1 MRREMN
7 GVTKSRFEM
16 FSNNDEAVINK
27 KLPKE
32 LLLRIFSF
40 LDVVTLC
47 RCAQVSRHEPH
58 EIFVVSKAPNRPLEA
73 EAVGPATLAMVLSWT
88 LYLGSF
94 QRTQHPMHPAE
105 ELLWLLLAGAGTEG
119 VCRMA
124 ASALGSDH
132 SRDPLAHHRG
142 VLCTLRPVS
151 PVQMPG
157 AGSPLGLTRVLASF
171 TLTLAL
177 LASSGDAGLAT
188 EGLRSQP
195 GLKMLQRRPTLQLR
209 SRTRRLQLRWAQKW
223 GHHSPAPQGTWKSL
237 LGKGPPQQATLAWNV
252 LALDGSNWQRIDL
265 FDFQRDIE
273 GRVVENISKRCGGFL
288 RKLSLRGCLGV
299 GDNALRTFAQN
310 CRNIEVLNLNGCTK
324 ITDTTCTSLSKFCSK
339 LRHLDLASCTS
350 ITNLSLKALSEGC
363 PLLEQ
368 LNISWCDQVTK
379 DGIQALVRGCGG
391 LKALFL
397 KGCTQLEDEALKYIG
412 AHCPE
417 LVTLNLQTC
426 LQITDDG
433 LITICRGCH
442 KLQSLC
448 ASGCSNITDAI
459 LNALGQ
465 NCPRLRILEV
475 ARCSQLTDVGFTTL
489 ARNCH
494 ELEKM
499 DLEECVQITDSTLI
513 QLSIHCPRLQVL
525 SLSHCELITDDGIR
539 HLGNGACAHDRLEVI
554 ELDNCPLITDAS
566 LEHLKS
572 CHSLERIEL
581 YDCQQI
587 TRAGIKRLRTH
598 LPNIKVH
605 AYFAPVTP
613 PPSVGG
619 SRQRFCR
626 CCIIL

>member
-1 MRREMN
+1 MGKEAN
-7 GVTKSRFEM
+7 GVSRSRFEM
-16 FSNNDEAVINK
+16 FSNNDEAIINK

-47 RCAQVSRHEPH
+47 RCAQVSR
-58 EIFVVSKAPNRPLEA
+58 S
-73 EAVGPATLAMVLSWT
+73 
-88 LYLGSF
+88 
-94 QRTQHPMHPAE
+94 
-105 ELLWLLLAGAGTEG
+105 
-119 VCRMA
+119 
-124 ASALGSDH
+124 
-132 SRDPLAHHRG
+132 
-142 VLCTLRPVS
+142 
-151 PVQMPG
+151 
-157 AGSPLGLTRVLASF
+157 
-171 TLTLAL
+171 
-177 LASSGDAGLAT
+177 
-188 EGLRSQP
+188 
-195 GLKMLQRRPTLQLR
+195 
-209 SRTRRLQLRWAQKW
+209 
-223 GHHSPAPQGTWKSL
+223 
-237 LGKGPPQQATLAWNV
+237 WNV

-288 RKLSLRGCLGV
+288 RKLSLRGCQGV
-299 GDNALRTFAQN
+299 GDSALRTFAQN
-310 CRNIEVLNLNGCTK
+310 CRNIELLNLNGCTK
-324 ITDTTCTSLSKFCSK
+324 ITDSTCNSLSKFCPK
-339 LRHLDLASCTS
+339 LKYLELDSCTS
-350 ITNLSLKALSEGC
+350 ITKPVSQSH
-363 PLLEQ
+363 
-368 LNISWCDQVTK
+368 
-379 DGIQALVRGCGG
+379 
-391 LKALFL
+391 
-397 KGCTQLEDEALKYIG
+397 QLEDEALKHIG

-426 LQITDDG
+426 SQQITDEG

-442 KLQSLC
+442 RLQSLC
-448 ASGCSNITDAI
+448 VSGCANLTDAI

-499 DLEECVQITDSTLI
+499 DLEECVQITDATLI
-513 QLSIHCPRLQVL
+513 QLSIHCPRLHFL
-525 SLSHCELITDDGIR
+525 ILSHCELITDDGIR
-539 HLGNGACAHDRLEVI
+539 HLGSGPCAHNRLEVI

-566 LEHLKS
+566 LEHLKT
-572 CHSLERIEL
+572 CHSLDRIEL

-626 CCIIL
+626 CCILL

>member
-1 MRREMN
+1 MGKEVN
-7 GVTKSRFEM
+7 GVSRSRFEM

-47 RCAQVSRHEPH
+47 RCAQVSR
-58 EIFVVSKAPNRPLEA
+58 S
-73 EAVGPATLAMVLSWT
+73 
-88 LYLGSF
+88 
-94 QRTQHPMHPAE
+94 
-105 ELLWLLLAGAGTEG
+105 
-119 VCRMA
+119 
-124 ASALGSDH
+124 
-132 SRDPLAHHRG
+132 
-142 VLCTLRPVS
+142 
-151 PVQMPG
+151 
-157 AGSPLGLTRVLASF
+157 
-171 TLTLAL
+171 
-177 LASSGDAGLAT
+177 
-188 EGLRSQP
+188 
-195 GLKMLQRRPTLQLR
+195 
-209 SRTRRLQLRWAQKW
+209 
-223 GHHSPAPQGTWKSL
+223 
-237 LGKGPPQQATLAWNV
+237 WNV

-299 GDNALRTFAQN
+299 GDSALRTFAQN
-310 CRNIEVLNLNGCTK
+310 CRNIELLMNDAMCVL
-324 ITDTTCTSLSKFCSK
+324 ITCNSLSKFCPK
-339 LRHLDLASCTS
+339 LKHLDL
-350 ITNLSLKALSEGC
+350 
-363 PLLEQ
+363 
-368 LNISWCDQVTK
+368 
-379 DGIQALVRGCGG
+379 
-391 LKALFL
+391 
-397 KGCTQLEDEALKYIG
+397 LEDEALQHIG

-426 LQITDDG
+426 SQITDEG

-442 KLQSLC
+442 RLQSLC
-448 ASGCSNITDAI
+448 VSGCANITDTI

-475 ARCSQLTDVGFTTL
+475 ARCSQLTDVGFTSL

-499 DLEECVQITDSTLI
+499 DLEECVQITDGTLI

-539 HLGNGACAHDRLEVI
+539 QLGSGPCAHDRLEVI

-566 LEHLKS
+566 LEHLKT
-572 CHSLERIEL
+572 CHSLDRIEL

-626 CCIIL
+626 CCILL

>member
-1 MRREMN
+1 
-7 GVTKSRFEM
+7 M
-16 FSNNDEAVINK
+16 FTNSDEAAINK

-47 RCAQVSRHEPH
+47 RCAQVSR
-58 EIFVVSKAPNRPLEA
+58 S
-73 EAVGPATLAMVLSWT
+73 
-88 LYLGSF
+88 
-94 QRTQHPMHPAE
+94 
-105 ELLWLLLAGAGTEG
+105 
-119 VCRMA
+119 
-124 ASALGSDH
+124 
-132 SRDPLAHHRG
+132 
-142 VLCTLRPVS
+142 
-151 PVQMPG
+151 
-157 AGSPLGLTRVLASF
+157 
-171 TLTLAL
+171 
-177 LASSGDAGLAT
+177 
-188 EGLRSQP
+188 
-195 GLKMLQRRPTLQLR
+195 
-209 SRTRRLQLRWAQKW
+209 
-223 GHHSPAPQGTWKSL
+223 
-237 LGKGPPQQATLAWNV
+237 WNV

-299 GDNALRTFAQN
+299 GDSALRPAS
-310 CRNIEVLNLNGCTK
+310 
-324 ITDTTCTSLSKFCSK
+324 SLFVF
-339 LRHLDLASCTS
+339 LPVG
-350 ITNLSLKALSEGC
+350 LSLRTAGTSSCVCALFWDASVSSCLFSLKSEGC

-379 DGIQALVRGCGG
+379 DGIQALVRCCPG
-391 LKALFL
+391 LKGLFL
-397 KGCTQLEDEALKYIG
+397 KGCTQLEDEALKHIG

-426 LQITDDG
+426 SQITDEG

-442 KLQSLC
+442 RLQSLC
-448 ASGCSNITDAI
+448 VSGCANITDAI
-459 LNALGQ
+459 LHALGQ

-499 DLEECVQITDSTLI
+499 DLEECVQITDGTLI
-513 QLSIHCPRLQVL
+513 QLSIYCPRLQVL

-539 HLGNGACAHDRLEVI
+539 HLGSGPCAHDRLEVI

-572 CHSLERIEL
+572 CHSLDRIEL

-626 CCIIL
+626 CCVLL

>member
-1 MRREMN
+1 MVRAFLAGERLPGAERGVPQGGFAWSCQSEQPPQMIAQGPRVFPRR
-7 GVTKSRFEM
+7 GCFRSCPASLPAPSSGTRSDARLLQPASAGRSRM

-47 RCAQVSRHEPH
+47 RCAQVSR
-58 EIFVVSKAPNRPLEA
+58 
-73 EAVGPATLAMVLSWT
+73 
-88 LYLGSF
+88 
-94 QRTQHPMHPAE
+94 
-105 ELLWLLLAGAGTEG
+105 
-119 VCRMA
+119 
-124 ASALGSDH
+124 
-132 SRDPLAHHRG
+132 
-142 VLCTLRPVS
+142 
-151 PVQMPG
+151 
-157 AGSPLGLTRVLASF
+157 
-171 TLTLAL
+171 
-177 LASSGDAGLAT
+177 
-188 EGLRSQP
+188 
-195 GLKMLQRRPTLQLR
+195 
-209 SRTRRLQLRWAQKW
+209 
-223 GHHSPAPQGTWKSL
+223 
-237 LGKGPPQQATLAWNV
+237 AWNV

-265 FDFQRDIE
+265 FGFQRDIE

-288 RKLSLRGCLGV
+288 RKLSLRGCLVV

-324 ITDTTCTSLSKFCSK
+324 ITDATCTSLSKFCSR

-368 LNISWCDQVTK
+368 LDISWCDQVTK

-397 KGCTQLEDEALKYIG
+397 RGCMQLEDEALKYIG

-465 NCPRLRILEV
+465 NCPRLRYRGWML
-475 ARCSQLTDVGFTTL
+475 
-489 ARNCH
+489 
-494 ELEKM
+494 
-499 DLEECVQITDSTLI
+499 
-513 QLSIHCPRLQVL
+513 
-525 SLSHCELITDDGIR
+525 
-539 HLGNGACAHDRLEVI
+539 CA
-554 ELDNCPLITDAS
+554 NYPLR
-566 LEHLKS
+566 E
-572 CHSLERIEL
+572 HSLNQVKL
-581 YDCQQI
+581 FWV
-587 TRAGIKRLRTH
+587 AGS
-598 LPNIKVH
+598 
-605 AYFAPVTP
+605 F
-613 PPSVGG
+613 
-619 SRQRFCR
+619 
-626 CCIIL
+626 

>member
-1 MRREMN
+1 MRSGVAGRWGVFLFWVEVEAEEREELATSN
-7 GVTKSRFEM
+7 RRCRPRRGRWRRPSRNREVSPPPPTAAARRFPASSRSRNSRACPGPLVFALRSPAAPGPGRTRRPHEEGRKRSDQEQM
-16 FSNNDEAVINK
+16 FSNSDEAVINK

-47 RCAQVSRHEPH
+47 RCAQVSR
-58 EIFVVSKAPNRPLEA
+58 
-73 EAVGPATLAMVLSWT
+73 
-88 LYLGSF
+88 
-94 QRTQHPMHPAE
+94 
-105 ELLWLLLAGAGTEG
+105 
-119 VCRMA
+119 
-124 ASALGSDH
+124 
-132 SRDPLAHHRG
+132 
-142 VLCTLRPVS
+142 
-151 PVQMPG
+151 
-157 AGSPLGLTRVLASF
+157 
-171 TLTLAL
+171 
-177 LASSGDAGLAT
+177 
-188 EGLRSQP
+188 
-195 GLKMLQRRPTLQLR
+195 
-209 SRTRRLQLRWAQKW
+209 
-223 GHHSPAPQGTWKSL
+223 
-237 LGKGPPQQATLAWNV
+237 AWNV

-324 ITDTTCTSLSKFCSK
+324 TTDATCTSLSKFCSK

-350 ITNLSLKALSEGC
+350 ITNMSLKALSEGC

-539 HLGNGACAHDRLEVI
+539 HLGNGACAHDQLEVI

-587 TRAGIKRLRTH
+587 TRAGIKRLRQRTCCSNLAFSFGTNFLPARNYHLRQVSFLHEGLLQLPPQGGLLLSTH
-598 LPNIKVH
+598 LTRVIQMGI
-605 AYFAPVTP
+605 APLKEP
-613 PPSVGG
+613 PVLPSCFWAWFSPGQEQVGNKCESPPQEEMG
-619 SRQRFCR
+619 REVSRLHLFSSAIPPKNPGKSLKQCLFLLKWRKKT
-626 CCIIL
+626 

>member
-1 MRREMN
+1 
-7 GVTKSRFEM
+7 M
-16 FSNNDEAVINK
+16 FSNSDEAVINK

-47 RCAQVSRHEPH
+47 RCAQVSR
-58 EIFVVSKAPNRPLEA
+58 S
-73 EAVGPATLAMVLSWT
+73 
-88 LYLGSF
+88 
-94 QRTQHPMHPAE
+94 
-105 ELLWLLLAGAGTEG
+105 
-119 VCRMA
+119 
-124 ASALGSDH
+124 
-132 SRDPLAHHRG
+132 
-142 VLCTLRPVS
+142 
-151 PVQMPG
+151 
-157 AGSPLGLTRVLASF
+157 
-171 TLTLAL
+171 
-177 LASSGDAGLAT
+177 
-188 EGLRSQP
+188 
-195 GLKMLQRRPTLQLR
+195 
-209 SRTRRLQLRWAQKW
+209 
-223 GHHSPAPQGTWKSL
+223 
-237 LGKGPPQQATLAWNV
+237 WNV

-299 GDNALRTFAQN
+299 GDSALRTFSQN
-310 CRNIEVLNLNGCTK
+310 CRNIELLSLNGCTK
-324 ITDTTCTSLSKFCSK
+324 ITDSTCNSLSKFCPK
-339 LRHLDLASCTS
+339 LKHLDLASCTS

-379 DGIQALVRGCGG
+379 DGIQALVRCCPG
-391 LKALFL
+391 LKGLFL
-397 KGCTQLEDEALKYIG
+397 KGCTQLEDEALKHIG

-426 LQITDDG
+426 SQITDEG

-442 KLQSLC
+442 HLQSLC
-448 ASGCSNITDAI
+448 VSGCANITDAI
-459 LNALGQ
+459 LHALGL
-465 NCPRLRILEV
+465 NCPRLRLV
-475 ARCSQLTDVGFTTL
+475 LPL
-489 ARNCH
+489 LLNCH

-499 DLEECVQITDSTLI
+499 DLEECVIAVLNCSLVVFVVS
-513 QLSIHCPRLQVL
+513 LSQ

-539 HLGNGACAHDRLEVI
+539 HLGSGPCAHDRLEVI

-566 LEHLKS
+566 LEHLKT
-572 CHSLERIEL
+572 CHSLDRIEL

-626 CCIIL
+626 CCILL

>member
-1 MRREMN
+1 MAE
-7 GVTKSRFEM
+7 
-16 FSNNDEAVINK
+16 
-27 KLPKE
+27 
-32 LLLRIFSF
+32 IFSF

-47 RCAQVSRHEPH
+47 RCAQVSR
-58 EIFVVSKAPNRPLEA
+58 
-73 EAVGPATLAMVLSWT
+73 
-88 LYLGSF
+88 
-94 QRTQHPMHPAE
+94 
-105 ELLWLLLAGAGTEG
+105 
-119 VCRMA
+119 
-124 ASALGSDH
+124 
-132 SRDPLAHHRG
+132 
-142 VLCTLRPVS
+142 
-151 PVQMPG
+151 
-157 AGSPLGLTRVLASF
+157 
-171 TLTLAL
+171 
-177 LASSGDAGLAT
+177 
-188 EGLRSQP
+188 
-195 GLKMLQRRPTLQLR
+195 
-209 SRTRRLQLRWAQKW
+209 
-223 GHHSPAPQGTWKSL
+223 
-237 LGKGPPQQATLAWNV
+237 AWNV

-299 GDNALRTFAQN
+299 GDNALRYLGMG
-310 CRNIEVLNLNGCTK
+310 CRNVLPLCVSCS
-324 ITDTTCTSLSKFCSK
+324 TCTSLSKFCSK

-368 LNISWCDQVTK
+368 LIISWCDQVTK

-391 LKALFL
+391 LRALSL
-397 KGCTQLEDEALKYIG
+397 KGCTQVHLWKSGNGQGWGVLLLLTVGNSGVWVVLQNAHGVGDQVLEIR
-412 AHCPE
+412 CWRSVFIPE
-417 LVTLNLQTC
+417 LP
-426 LQITDDG
+426 G
-433 LITICRGCH
+433 LHHAFFLVSC
-442 KLQSLC
+442 
-448 ASGCSNITDAI
+448 
-459 LNALGQ
+459 
-465 NCPRLRILEV
+465 RILEV

>member
-1 MRREMN
+1 MRRDMN

-47 RCAQVSRHEPH
+47 RCAQVSR
-58 EIFVVSKAPNRPLEA
+58 
-73 EAVGPATLAMVLSWT
+73 
-88 LYLGSF
+88 
-94 QRTQHPMHPAE
+94 
-105 ELLWLLLAGAGTEG
+105 
-119 VCRMA
+119 
-124 ASALGSDH
+124 
-132 SRDPLAHHRG
+132 
-142 VLCTLRPVS
+142 
-151 PVQMPG
+151 
-157 AGSPLGLTRVLASF
+157 
-171 TLTLAL
+171 
-177 LASSGDAGLAT
+177 
-188 EGLRSQP
+188 
-195 GLKMLQRRPTLQLR
+195 
-209 SRTRRLQLRWAQKW
+209 
-223 GHHSPAPQGTWKSL
+223 
-237 LGKGPPQQATLAWNV
+237 AWNV

-324 ITDTTCTSLSKFCSK
+324 ITDATCTSLSKFCSK

-368 LNISWCDQVTK
+368 LIISWCDQVTK

-391 LKALFL
+391 LKALSL

-465 NCPRLRILEV
+465 NCPRLRWSGGSWGSARVPPGPFSAFLEG
-475 ARCSQLTDVGFTTL
+475 QF
-489 ARNCH
+489 
-494 ELEKM
+494 
-499 DLEECVQITDSTLI
+499 
-513 QLSIHCPRLQVL
+513 L
-525 SLSHCELITDDGIR
+525 SLSFIQPQPGGPPAPAPTDVEDSVAGAAPPPALEL
-539 HLGNGACAHDRLEVI
+539 LL
-554 ELDNCPLITDAS
+554 
-566 LEHLKS
+566 
-572 CHSLERIEL
+572 
-581 YDCQQI
+581 
-587 TRAGIKRLRTH
+587 LRV
-598 LPNIKVH
+598 LQ
-605 AYFAPVTP
+605 APVVEGHPDHALGTAAAT
-613 PPSVGG
+613 G
-619 SRQRFCR
+619 
-626 CCIIL
+626 

>member
-1 MRREMN
+1 KYTYT
-7 GVTKSRFEM
+7 GVNTLFFISSSQM
-16 FSNNDEAVINK
+16 FSNSDEAVINK

-47 RCAQVSRHEPH
+47 RCAQVSR
-58 EIFVVSKAPNRPLEA
+58 S
-73 EAVGPATLAMVLSWT
+73 
-88 LYLGSF
+88 
-94 QRTQHPMHPAE
+94 
-105 ELLWLLLAGAGTEG
+105 
-119 VCRMA
+119 
-124 ASALGSDH
+124 
-132 SRDPLAHHRG
+132 
-142 VLCTLRPVS
+142 
-151 PVQMPG
+151 
-157 AGSPLGLTRVLASF
+157 
-171 TLTLAL
+171 
-177 LASSGDAGLAT
+177 
-188 EGLRSQP
+188 
-195 GLKMLQRRPTLQLR
+195 
-209 SRTRRLQLRWAQKW
+209 
-223 GHHSPAPQGTWKSL
+223 
-237 LGKGPPQQATLAWNV
+237 WNV

-299 GDNALRTFAQN
+299 GDSALRTFSQN
-310 CRNIEVLNLNGCTK
+310 CRNIELLSLNGCTK
-324 ITDTTCTSLSKFCSK
+324 ITDSTCNSLSKFCPK
-339 LRHLDLASCTS
+339 LKHLDLASCTS

-379 DGIQALVRGCGG
+379 DGIQALVRCCPG
-391 LKALFL
+391 LKGLFL
-397 KGCTQLEDEALKYIG
+397 KGCTQLEDEALKHIG

-426 LQITDDG
+426 SQITDEG

-442 KLQSLC
+442 HLQSLC
-448 ASGCSNITDAI
+448 VSGCANITDAI
-459 LNALGQ
+459 LHALGL

-489 ARNCH
+489 ARVSV
-494 ELEKM
+494 ETDK
-499 DLEECVQITDSTLI
+499 DTFVYVSPQITDGTLI
-513 QLSIHCPRLQVL
+513 QLSIHCPHLQVL

-539 HLGNGACAHDRLEVI
+539 HLGSGPCAHDRLEVI

-566 LEHLKS
+566 LEHLKT
-572 CHSLERIEL
+572 CHSLDRIEL

-626 CCIIL
+626 CCILL

>member
-1 MRREMN
+1 
-7 GVTKSRFEM
+7 M
-16 FSNNDEAVINK
+16 FSNSDEAVINK

-47 RCAQVSRHEPH
+47 RCAQVSR
-58 EIFVVSKAPNRPLEA
+58 
-73 EAVGPATLAMVLSWT
+73 
-88 LYLGSF
+88 
-94 QRTQHPMHPAE
+94 
-105 ELLWLLLAGAGTEG
+105 
-119 VCRMA
+119 
-124 ASALGSDH
+124 
-132 SRDPLAHHRG
+132 
-142 VLCTLRPVS
+142 
-151 PVQMPG
+151 
-157 AGSPLGLTRVLASF
+157 
-171 TLTLAL
+171 
-177 LASSGDAGLAT
+177 
-188 EGLRSQP
+188 
-195 GLKMLQRRPTLQLR
+195 
-209 SRTRRLQLRWAQKW
+209 
-223 GHHSPAPQGTWKSL
+223 
-237 LGKGPPQQATLAWNV
+237 AWNV

-324 ITDTTCTSLSKFCSK
+324 TTDATCTSLSKFCSK

-350 ITNLSLKALSEGC
+350 ITNMSLKALSEGC

-426 LQITDDG
+426 LQITDEG

-539 HLGNGACAHDRLEVI
+539 HLGNGACAHDQLEVI

-626 CCIIL
+626 CCIILWQWRWSTLVNWVFNDTSRVTVESPVEATPVFWARVTKWGQCLDPQSHTCIHIPTLTPTHSSSVTRGLKFVLALSSGLVKLNHSCWTCPEENHRHGRGKEVFQQTQCYCCCSFFVFLGGFFGDFGIAAAVLRSQGMHKKIYML

>member
-1 MRREMN
+1 MMEQGMWEIEPGKQDSLAWAGRGWEGGGGKVAPACLFLGSSREKFDYGEVGGWRGRKEQRVNNKIYSKNMAQSSLSSPGCFQLCIVVTAVFPEWGRRLVS
-7 GVTKSRFEM
+7 GVRAAGFTFHRCKSLLWRMKIPARSFSRPPGSCCVRGQHGRKRARNENSTEFPRKLALQLRKM

-47 RCAQVSRHEPH
+47 RCAQVSR
-58 EIFVVSKAPNRPLEA
+58 
-73 EAVGPATLAMVLSWT
+73 
-88 LYLGSF
+88 
-94 QRTQHPMHPAE
+94 
-105 ELLWLLLAGAGTEG
+105 
-119 VCRMA
+119 
-124 ASALGSDH
+124 
-132 SRDPLAHHRG
+132 
-142 VLCTLRPVS
+142 
-151 PVQMPG
+151 
-157 AGSPLGLTRVLASF
+157 
-171 TLTLAL
+171 
-177 LASSGDAGLAT
+177 
-188 EGLRSQP
+188 
-195 GLKMLQRRPTLQLR
+195 
-209 SRTRRLQLRWAQKW
+209 
-223 GHHSPAPQGTWKSL
+223 
-237 LGKGPPQQATLAWNV
+237 
-252 LALDGSNWQRIDL
+252 
-265 FDFQRDIE
+265 

-288 RKLSLRGCLGV
+288 RKLSLRGCQGV

-324 ITDTTCTSLSKFCSK
+324 ITDATCTSLSKFCSK

>member
-1 MRREMN
+1 
-7 GVTKSRFEM
+7 M
-16 FSNNDEAVINK
+16 FSNSDEAVINK

-47 RCAQVSRHEPH
+47 RCAQVSR
-58 EIFVVSKAPNRPLEA
+58 
-73 EAVGPATLAMVLSWT
+73 
-88 LYLGSF
+88 
-94 QRTQHPMHPAE
+94 
-105 ELLWLLLAGAGTEG
+105 
-119 VCRMA
+119 
-124 ASALGSDH
+124 
-132 SRDPLAHHRG
+132 
-142 VLCTLRPVS
+142 
-151 PVQMPG
+151 
-157 AGSPLGLTRVLASF
+157 
-171 TLTLAL
+171 
-177 LASSGDAGLAT
+177 
-188 EGLRSQP
+188 
-195 GLKMLQRRPTLQLR
+195 
-209 SRTRRLQLRWAQKW
+209 
-223 GHHSPAPQGTWKSL
+223 
-237 LGKGPPQQATLAWNV
+237 AWNV

-324 ITDTTCTSLSKFCSK
+324 T
-339 LRHLDLASCTS
+339 
-350 ITNLSLKALSEGC
+350 
-363 PLLEQ
+363 
-368 LNISWCDQVTK
+368 
-379 DGIQALVRGCGG
+379 
-391 LKALFL
+391 
-397 KGCTQLEDEALKYIG
+397 
-412 AHCPE
+412 
-417 LVTLNLQTC
+417 
-426 LQITDDG
+426 
-433 LITICRGCH
+433 
-442 KLQSLC
+442 
-448 ASGCSNITDAI
+448 TDA
-459 LNALGQ
+459 
-465 NCPRLRILEV
+465 ILEV

-539 HLGNGACAHDRLEVI
+539 HLGNGACAHDQLEVI

>member
-7 GVTKSRFEM
+7 GVTKSRFEVRPRPALRG
-16 FSNNDEAVINK
+16 EARPGPVEEALRGGPGRGISYFCS
-27 KLPKE
+27 
-32 LLLRIFSF
+32 RIFSF

-47 RCAQVSRHEPH
+47 RCAQVSR
-58 EIFVVSKAPNRPLEA
+58 
-73 EAVGPATLAMVLSWT
+73 
-88 LYLGSF
+88 
-94 QRTQHPMHPAE
+94 
-105 ELLWLLLAGAGTEG
+105 
-119 VCRMA
+119 
-124 ASALGSDH
+124 
-132 SRDPLAHHRG
+132 
-142 VLCTLRPVS
+142 
-151 PVQMPG
+151 
-157 AGSPLGLTRVLASF
+157 
-171 TLTLAL
+171 
-177 LASSGDAGLAT
+177 
-188 EGLRSQP
+188 
-195 GLKMLQRRPTLQLR
+195 
-209 SRTRRLQLRWAQKW
+209 
-223 GHHSPAPQGTWKSL
+223 
-237 LGKGPPQQATLAWNV
+237 AWNV

-288 RKLSLRGCLGV
+288 RKLSLRGCQGV

-324 ITDTTCTSLSKFCSK
+324 ITDATCTSLSKFCSK

-368 LNISWCDQVTK
+368 LIISWCDQVTK

-391 LKALFL
+391 LRALSL
-397 KGCTQLEDEALKYIG
+397 KGCTQLEDEALKFIG

-465 NCPRLRILEV
+465 NCPRLR
-475 ARCSQLTDVGFTTL
+475 A
-489 ARNCH
+489 NCH

-525 SLSHCELITDDGIR
+525 VSIPKDTSSIFLPRPPLPFSL
-539 HLGNGACAHDRLEVI
+539 
-554 ELDNCPLITDAS
+554 
-566 LEHLKS
+566 
-572 CHSLERIEL
+572 
-581 YDCQQI
+581 Q
-587 TRAGIKRLRTH
+587 TH

>member
-1 MRREMN
+1 
-7 GVTKSRFEM
+7 M

-47 RCAQVSRHEPH
+47 RCAQVSR
-58 EIFVVSKAPNRPLEA
+58 
-73 EAVGPATLAMVLSWT
+73 
-88 LYLGSF
+88 
-94 QRTQHPMHPAE
+94 
-105 ELLWLLLAGAGTEG
+105 
-119 VCRMA
+119 
-124 ASALGSDH
+124 
-132 SRDPLAHHRG
+132 
-142 VLCTLRPVS
+142 
-151 PVQMPG
+151 
-157 AGSPLGLTRVLASF
+157 
-171 TLTLAL
+171 
-177 LASSGDAGLAT
+177 
-188 EGLRSQP
+188 
-195 GLKMLQRRPTLQLR
+195 
-209 SRTRRLQLRWAQKW
+209 
-223 GHHSPAPQGTWKSL
+223 
-237 LGKGPPQQATLAWNV
+237 AWNV

-265 FDFQRDIE
+265 FNFQRDIE

-288 RKLSLRGCLGV
+288 RKLSLRGCQGV

-324 ITDTTCTSLSKFCSK
+324 ITDATCTSLSKFCSK

-350 ITNLSLKALSEGC
+350 ITNLSLKALSDVHSMLCILRLIYC
-363 PLLEQ
+363 PPSLPVHIPAMVFYCSESSLYRLFEE
-368 LNISWCDQVTK
+368 L
-379 DGIQALVRGCGG
+379 RGCFI
-391 LKALFL
+391 LCSFSL
-397 KGCTQLEDEALKYIG
+397 QLEDEALKYIG

-489 ARNCH
+489 ARVSAFPFFSP
-494 ELEKM
+494 L
-499 DLEECVQITDSTLI
+499 QITDSTLI

>member
-1 MRREMN
+1 MFHNTLNAAPPGARTYRLEGLRLGARDHRAVPENPVGRMPVPSQSPRLRSAVSCRAPPLLRRAAN
-7 GVTKSRFEM
+7 RGCQCWQM
-16 FSNNDEAVINK
+16 FSNNDEALINK

-47 RCAQVSRHEPH
+47 RCAQVSR
-58 EIFVVSKAPNRPLEA
+58 
-73 EAVGPATLAMVLSWT
+73 
-88 LYLGSF
+88 
-94 QRTQHPMHPAE
+94 
-105 ELLWLLLAGAGTEG
+105 
-119 VCRMA
+119 
-124 ASALGSDH
+124 
-132 SRDPLAHHRG
+132 
-142 VLCTLRPVS
+142 
-151 PVQMPG
+151 
-157 AGSPLGLTRVLASF
+157 
-171 TLTLAL
+171 
-177 LASSGDAGLAT
+177 
-188 EGLRSQP
+188 
-195 GLKMLQRRPTLQLR
+195 
-209 SRTRRLQLRWAQKW
+209 
-223 GHHSPAPQGTWKSL
+223 
-237 LGKGPPQQATLAWNV
+237 AWNV

-324 ITDTTCTSLSKFCSK
+324 ITDTTSSSLSKFCCK

-368 LNISWCDQVTK
+368 LNISWCDQISK
-379 DGIQALVRGCGG
+379 DGIQALVKGCGG
-391 LKALFL
+391 LRCLSL

-412 AHCPE
+412 SHCPE
-417 LVTLNLQTC
+417 LVTLNLQAC
-426 LQITDDG
+426 SQQITDDG

-448 ASGCSNITDAI
+448 ASGCSNITDSI

-475 ARCSQLTDVGFTTL
+475 ARCSQLTDLGFTTL
-489 ARNCH
+489 AKNCH

-525 SLSHCELITDDGIR
+525 
-539 HLGNGACAHDRLEVI
+539 
-554 ELDNCPLITDAS
+554 
-566 LEHLKS
+566 
-572 CHSLERIEL
+572 
-581 YDCQQI
+581 
-587 TRAGIKRLRTH
+587 TH

-626 CCIIL
+626 CCAIL